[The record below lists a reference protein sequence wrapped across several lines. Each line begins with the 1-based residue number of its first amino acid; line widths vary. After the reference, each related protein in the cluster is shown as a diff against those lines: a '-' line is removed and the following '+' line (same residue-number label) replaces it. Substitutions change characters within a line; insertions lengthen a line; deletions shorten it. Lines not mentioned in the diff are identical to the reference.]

1 MLSNHLGVFLR
12 RGNLDIGLTHTEGR
26 GRGDSWGG
34 NGHVTT
40 EAETGDPLLRARE
53 CPGPPDVEEAQ
64 EDPPL
69 EPPDGAWA
77 QQHLNSRL
85 LASRTMRDEN
95 AAVLSAPFRGS
106 LLGELQEP
114 TQGMTELHWGVLG
127 VGSWEPG
134 GHGRTD
140 LASEREGRPGSPSV

>member
-1 MLSNHLGVFLR
+1 M
-12 RGNLDIGLTHTEGR
+12 
-26 GRGDSWGG
+26 
-34 NGHVTT
+34 
-40 EAETGDPLLRARE
+40 
-53 CPGPPDVEEAQ
+53 EEAQ
-64 EDPPL
+64 KDPPL

-95 AAVLSAPFRGS
+95 SAVLSAP
-106 LLGELQEP
+106 LGELQEP
-114 TQGMTELHWGVLG
+114 IQGMTELHWGVLG

-134 GHGRTD
+134 GQGRTD